1 MPGAAEQRVKE
12 APGLSS
18 GAAEGRHQ
26 TYQAPVWPPGPGECG
41 RASGW
46 LPVGPISKVDILVW
60 SLRPGQRGLVGGEG
74 AGKCTS
80 GAWGT
85 TKNRA
90 VLVSILCRI
99 LSRSCLPSPCLK
111 EGLQCPE
118 GKGSGA
124 TTLWGGGES
133 SAF

>member
-1 MPGAAEQRVKE
+1 MPGAAEQGVKE

-74 AGKCTS
+74 AGKCILLGPGELPETLLY
-80 GAWGT
+80 
-85 TKNRA
+85 
-90 VLVSILCRI
+90 LVSIL
-99 LSRSCLPSPCLK
+99 PDPV
-111 EGLQCPE
+111 
-118 GKGSGA
+118 
-124 TTLWGGGES
+124 
-133 SAF
+133 